1 MAELKRRAAA
11 GGEAQIRI
19 SRRALDLDAYM
30 PARLAFLANRISSSA
45 ASFGRRVFGVGI
57 LDWRILAP
65 LACEPGIAPA
75 RVYEALDWIAT

>member
-11 GGEAQIRI
+11 GGEAQSRI

-30 PARLAFLANRISSSA
+30 PARLAFLANRISSGA
-45 ASFGRRVFGVGI
+45 ASFGRRVLGARI

-65 LACEPGIAPA
+65 LAREPGIAPP
-75 RVYEALDWIAT
+75 RVCEALDWIET